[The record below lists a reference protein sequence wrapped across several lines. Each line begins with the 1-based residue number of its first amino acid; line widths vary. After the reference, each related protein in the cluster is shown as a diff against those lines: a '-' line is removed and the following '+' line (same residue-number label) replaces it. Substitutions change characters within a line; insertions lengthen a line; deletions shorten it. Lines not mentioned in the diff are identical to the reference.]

1 MNNLYFYV
9 HPYRSFQ
16 RKHQETVRVPRI
28 RFGQRTILS
37 LFVIAVVLGIPVSLR
52 TAGADSTGCNIGSNG
67 AYMPTGYGSAPS
79 NATAGQPVTFTSTI
93 TGCTVGGM
101 TSIWNFG
108 DGTVVTTSSPSI
120 THRYNETGIL
130 GWNVGFANDPNLQRP
145 LSPPGTNSPVS
156 GSISIAAQTVYRF
169 ETGYRLIAGGPL
181 DGSIATRGL
190 SGDIQVRSETVNSNN
205 YPESIAQWVSLDY
218 YPASENCGGSSHDWL
233 QEGWTVGYLPNGQFT
248 STPVLY
254 VETTI
259 CGAYTFLTEGTT
271 TFGSLVAFEIYAVN
285 STGTYS
291 NVTVGWNFLIH
302 GNVVYSTYVPYGI
315 VFVASAGLEIHEPS
329 TSPNASGNGDWSYLQ
344 YVVRCNVSDYWVAWG
359 SDCPGYSTNTSQFG
373 GSSCLWTIQSTPDAF
388 QAGVFASCDPSNV
401 GIGGGGVRAMNT

>member
-130 GWNVGFANDPNLQRP
+130 GWNVGFANDPNLQRDHLARRVP
-145 LSPPGTNSPVS
+145 
-156 GSISIAAQTVYRF
+156 I
-169 ETGYRLIAGGPL
+169 
-181 DGSIATRGL
+181 
-190 SGDIQVRSETVNSNN
+190 
-205 YPESIAQWVSLDY
+205 
-218 YPASENCGGSSHDWL
+218 L
-233 QEGWTVGYLPNGQFT
+233 Q
-248 STPVLY
+248 
-254 VETTI
+254 
-259 CGAYTFLTEGTT
+259 
-271 TFGSLVAFEIYAVN
+271 
-285 STGTYS
+285 
-291 NVTVGWNFLIH
+291 
-302 GNVVYSTYVPYGI
+302 
-315 VFVASAGLEIHEPS
+315 
-329 TSPNASGNGDWSYLQ
+329 
-344 YVVRCNVSDYWVAWG
+344 
-359 SDCPGYSTNTSQFG
+359 
-373 GSSCLWTIQSTPDAF
+373 
-388 QAGVFASCDPSNV
+388 
-401 GIGGGGVRAMNT
+401 